1 MRVILLSTY
10 VPFTGGGANNIVDW
24 LEVMLARDGHDVE
37 KILVPWVDSPDLI
50 FRQIAAL
57 RLIDVSGAD
66 RVICF
71 RPEAHVIHHPDK
83 VLWFIHHIRV
93 FYDLWNSR
101 YRGFPEDP
109 HHLAIRDAL
118 HSMDGLALQEATKV
132 FSNSQV
138 VGDRLRAFNDIL
150 SEVLY
155 PPILD
160 PERFRCDSYGDEI
173 LCVCRVEHHKRQHLL
188 VEAMGQTKSAVRLR
202 LAGLG
207 SDANYV
213 DGLVRLAKE
222 LGVES
227 RIAFDNRWIDE
238 AEKEDLLATCLAAA
252 YVPLDE
258 DSYGYP
264 SLEASHAAKAV
275 ITTTDSGGV
284 LELVLDGINGFVVE
298 PSPAEIA
305 AAFDRL
311 FYERELA
318 RVMGEEARARIST
331 LGISWRNVLDRLL
344 S

>member
-1 MRVILLSTY
+1 MRVILFSTY

-24 LEVMLARDGHDVE
+24 LEVMLSRDGHDVE
-37 KILVPWVDSPDLI
+37 KILIPWVDSPDLI

-57 RLIDVSGAD
+57 RLIDLSGAD

-71 RPEAHVIHHPDK
+71 RPEAHLIHHPDK

-93 FYDLWNSR
+93 FYDLWDSR
-101 YRGFPEDP
+101 YRGFPGDP

-118 HSMDGLALQEATKV
+118 HAVDTLGLREATKV

-138 VGDRLRAFNDIL
+138 VTDRLLAFNDTF

-160 PERFRCDSYGDEI
+160 PERFRCEGYGDEI

-213 DGLVRLAKE
+213 DGLICLAKK

-227 RIAFDNRWIDE
+227 RIALDNRWIDE
-238 AEKEDLLATCLAAA
+238 TEKEDLLATCLAVA
-252 YVPLDE
+252 YVPFDE

-275 ITTTDSGGV
+275 ITTADSGGV

-298 PSPAEIA
+298 PSPAAIA
-305 AAFDRL
+305 AVFDRL
-311 FYERELA
+311 FNERELA
-318 RVMGEEARARIST
+318 RVMGEQARVRIAT
-331 LGISWRNVLDRLL
+331 LGISWPNVLDRLL